1 MNVFVIGSPLETAKC
16 LDTRRLN
23 KQIIE
28 CKQILKAINGET
40 KAWANHPATLQYKN
54 NVCWLQCY
62 MWCLECYKE
71 GNIEFASFFDEVS
84 KKHTPKWHIYEYFTQ
99 MKRRLYTKNNNYYF
113 QWKELGESDINM
125 YYVDGMWRY
134 YQNGKQIK
142 TSINNFLIKNI

>member
-1 MNVFVIGSPLETAKC
+1 MKKELVIKIIVTILLIAGLSIGAGFLLREYVSFTDGTMYVQVVDKNGNMVTA
-16 LDTRRLN
+16 N
-23 KQIIE
+23 YF
-28 CKQILKAINGET
+28 N
-40 KAWANHPATLQYKN
+40 
-54 NVCWLQCY
+54 
-62 MWCLECYKE
+62 
-71 GNIEFASFFDEVS
+71 EVARDF
-84 KKHTPKWHIYEYFTQ
+84 TPKWHTDEYLTQ

>member
-1 MNVFVIGSPLETAKC
+1 MNVFVIGSPLETAKS
-16 LDTRRLN
+16 LDSRRLN

-28 CKQILKAINGET
+28 CKQILKAINGES

-54 NVCWLQCY
+54 HINWLQYY
-62 MWCLECYKE
+62 MWCLEAYKK
-71 GNIEFASFFDEVS
+71 GYMVTANYFNEVARDF
-84 KKHTPKWHIYEYFTQ
+84 TPKWHTDEYLTQ
-99 MKRRLYTKNNNYYF
+99 MKRRLYTKNNNYYL

-142 TSINNFLIKNI
+142 TNINRFLIKNI